1 MPRPFTRNSSQTAAR
16 SLRKGHGRPDN
27 SPQNVGERIT
37 RFRDPRFADRT
48 LRPSP
53 ALLSQPEPT
62 GQTPSPAAAPTFAD
76 SGGWHTLRLDLEPG
90 TDVYGTGE
98 AAGPLLRNGR
108 TISLRNTDAF
118 GYDDTTEA
126 LYQSH
131 PWVIG
136 VRADG
141 SAFGLLADSPRRGI
155 ISVERDIL
163 MAFEG
168 EPFAAYLIERDS
180 PQEVVR
186 TLAELTGTAS
196 LPPLWSLGY
205 HQCRWSYEPDSRVRE
220 VASEF
225 RQRRIPCDVL
235 WMDID
240 YMHGFRV
247 FTFDDEK
254 FPDPA
259 ALNRDL
265 HGQGFHAVWM
275 IDPGV
280 KVDEG
285 YDVYTQ
291 GRDGGHFITTADGAE
306 FHGNVW
312 PGPCAFPDFTRRRT
326 RQWWAT
332 LYRDYMATGIDGVWN
347 DMNEPA
353 VFGAPGKTMPDTN
366 RHDADDD
373 LGGPD
378 SHARYH
384 NLYGMQMVRATLDGV
399 RAANPEKRPFV
410 LTRSNFLGGHRYA
423 ATWTGDNTSN
433 WDHLRWSITMALGM
447 GLSGQPFVG
456 PDIGGFSGN
465 ADGHLFARW
474 MGIGALLPFARGH
487 SIKESVNHEPWSFG
501 PRCELVCRLAL
512 ERRSRLVPYL
522 YTLFHEA
529 SRTGLPVAR
538 PLWFADPADAEL
550 RDVED
555 SFLLGADVLV
565 RARTRF
571 TGPCRAPL
579 PGGGWA
585 RFEPV
590 APGDP
595 ELPELF
601 LRRGSVLPLG
611 PVRQHVAEAPLDPLT
626 LIIHPDADGRAT
638 GLLYED
644 TGDGHGHERG
654 QCRLTLID
662 ATVDSEGC
670 RVEHTVIEGDWDTPD
685 RAVQTVIVRA

>member
-1 MPRPFTRNSSQTAAR
+1 MPRPFTRNNSQIAAR
-16 SLRKGHGRPDN
+16 SLRKGPGRADTA
-27 SPQNVGERIT
+27 PQTVGERIT
-37 RFRDPRFADRT
+37 RFRDPAFADRT

-53 ALLSQPEPT
+53 ALVNQPEAT
-62 GQTPSPAAAPTFAD
+62 GTAPSSSAAPTFAD
-76 SGGWHTLRLDLEPG
+76 NGSWYTLRLEIETG
-90 TDVYGTGE
+90 TDVFGTGE
-98 AAGPLLRNGR
+98 VAGPLRRNGR
-108 TISLRNTDAF
+108 TVGLRNTDAF

-131 PWVIG
+131 PWVVG

-155 ISVERDIL
+155 ISIQRDIL

-186 TLAELTGTAS
+186 TLAELTGTAA

-220 VASEF
+220 IASEF

-247 FTFDDEK
+247 FTFDGDK

-265 HGQGFHAVWM
+265 HDQGFHAVWM
-275 IDPGV
+275 IDPGI
-280 KVDEG
+280 KVDEH
-285 YDVYTQ
+285 YAVYQQ
-291 GRDGGHFITTADGAE
+291 GRDGGHFITTADGSE

-312 PGPCAFPDFTRRRT
+312 PGPCAFPDFTRQRT

-366 RHDADDD
+366 HHDADDE

-399 RAANPEKRPFV
+399 RAANPDKRPFV

-456 PDIGGFSGN
+456 PDIGGFAGN

-474 MGIGALLPFARGH
+474 MGVGALLPFARGH
-487 SIKESVNHEPWSFG
+487 SIKDSVDHEPWSFG
-501 PRCELVCRLAL
+501 PRCEHVCRLAL
-512 ERRSRLVPYL
+512 ERRSRLIPYL

-538 PLWFADPADAEL
+538 PLWFADPADPEL
-550 RDVED
+550 RDAED
-555 SFLLGADVLV
+555 SFLLGSDVLV

-571 TGPCRAPL
+571 TGPCRSAM
-579 PGGGWA
+579 PGGSWA

-601 LRRGSVLPLG
+601 LRRGAVLPLG
-611 PVRQHVAEAPLDPLT
+611 PVRQHVNESPLDPLT
-626 LIIHPDADGRAT
+626 LIIHPDEEGRAT

-644 TGDGHGHERG
+644 AGDGHGHERG
-654 QCRLTLID
+654 ECRLTRID
-662 ATVDSEGC
+662 ARVDTAGC
-670 RVEHTVIEGDWDTPD
+670 HIDHTVIEGAWGTPE
-685 RAVQTVIVRA
+685 RIVQAVVVRA